1 MKFLIYLGKLKGSK
15 TVIRLTL
22 SEKID
27 SPRKLNTNF
36 PLVTLKCCCLPG
48 ILGKHTKFI
57 TFFVHPIDKIP
68 IIFWNLEPGAQQSK
82 LNMFFHSE
90 RQKWNKVKSKECQ
103 SRAGVVTGKMI
114 QLLTK
119 SRKQYHPT
127 LNYPQIPDCLSS
139 TPGAQF
145 RFPFVW
151 WRNLVEAHCLWCW
164 ILSSRFTCETHTE
177 ADQLPP
183 FTTFTPMHWSQ
194 EVNTLKQLEKVH
206 VKSSA
211 GRLFKNLIKLS
222 EYLTSSKAL
231 QEEYETQQAYVQSQ
245 VLTKHSEAA
254 ENFKEW
260 RNYWRPEM
268 IV

>member
-1 MKFLIYLGKLKGSK
+1 MLLFTGNIGKAY
-15 TVIRLTL
+15 
-22 SEKID
+22 KIHN
-27 SPRKLNTNF
+27 L
-36 PLVTLKCCCLPG
+36 LCLPDWQNSHHF
-48 ILGKHTKFI
+48 LKFGA
-57 TFFVHPIDKIP
+57 
-68 IIFWNLEPGAQQSK
+68 WAQQSK

-90 RQKWNKVKSKECQ
+90 RQKWNKVKSKKCQ

-151 WRNLVEAHCLWCW
+151 WRNLVEAHCLRCW

-211 GRLFKNLIKLS
+211 GTLFKNLIKLS